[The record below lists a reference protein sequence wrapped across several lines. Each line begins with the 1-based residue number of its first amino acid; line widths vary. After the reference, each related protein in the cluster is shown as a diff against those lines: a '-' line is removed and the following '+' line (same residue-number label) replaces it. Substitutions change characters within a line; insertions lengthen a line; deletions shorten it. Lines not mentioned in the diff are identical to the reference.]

1 MGGLYRRAV
10 ALASTPSYAPA
21 PMNERPNT
29 TASRILVVDDD
40 REHAATLTRL
50 LARESLDTT
59 AVHDVTAALDALRRD
74 TFDLILTDLV
84 MPGRTGLEL
93 LGAAQHLQIDVPVI
107 LMTAFG
113 TVERAVEAM
122 HAGAADF
129 IVKPIKRATLLR
141 AIDRVLETSKLRR
154 ENAALRAEL
163 DTLKGRSRLV
173 GGSPVFLRALS
184 TVRQAA
190 DSEATVLLLGESGT
204 GKELFAHEVHRRSRR
219 AGKPFLAIQCAA
231 LPESII
237 ESEIFGHEA
246 GAFTGATGRKA
257 GLFEAAG
264 GGTVFLDEIGELT
277 PATQVKLLRVLQ
289 EREVQRVGGTHTIP
303 VDVRIVAATH
313 RDLEAMVRRGTF
325 REDLF
330 YRLDVIRVPIPSL
343 RERAGDVELLAAHF
357 LEHYAHANDRQ
368 VQGFTPEARRA
379 LTAHAWPGNVREL
392 ENAVERAVV
401 LDSDGWVGL
410 DDLPGVIAGAQD
422 APASI
427 SIPVGTTLAEAER
440 QLIVST
446 LAHTGGDKA
455 LTASL
460 LGVGRRTI
468 YRKLDEYAGGSD

>member
-1 MGGLYRRAV
+1 
-10 ALASTPSYAPA
+10 
-21 PMNERPNT
+21 MNERPNT

-313 RDLEAMVRRGTF
+313 RDLEAMVKRGTF

-330 YRLDVIRVPIPSL
+330 YRLDVIRIPIPSL
-343 RERAGDVELLAAHF
+343 RERTGDVELLAAHF